1 MLQKEINIPKSFQE
15 FHGKRTGLFSLILV
29 YISAFSI
36 SVITLYYALP
46 KEFPIWKTILF
57 VILIMDIAGGVIAN
71 YTNSTNHY
79 YQNKG
84 NLRILFISLHAIHP
98 ILFIILFPTEST
110 LFIFMGV
117 YTLSS
122 CFILN
127 MLHVGESQRLMAVF
141 FTVIG
146 VSIIFAIP
154 CDINFLRLLPILF
167 FLKLILGFSVK
178 HFSKIDKT

>member
-1 MLQKEINIPKSFQE
+1 
-15 FHGKRTGLFSLILV
+15 
-29 YISAFSI
+29 
-36 SVITLYYALP
+36 
-46 KEFPIWKTILF
+46 
-57 VILIMDIAGGVIAN
+57 
-71 YTNSTNHY
+71 
-79 YQNKG
+79 
-84 NLRILFISLHAIHP
+84 
-98 ILFIILFPTEST
+98 
-110 LFIFMGV
+110 
-117 YTLSS
+117 
-122 CFILN
+122 